1 MMQAR
6 EAEEDKRSFISEQ
19 EHIKKD
25 KEEAMNVR
33 KAKKQGGERE
43 IERYRKKGMEK
54 KRKILE
60 KG

>member
-19 EHIKKD
+19 EHTKRV

-33 KAKKQGGERE
+33 KAKKQGGGRE
-43 IERYRKKGMEK
+43 IE
-54 KRKILE
+54 
-60 KG
+60 